1 MLPANKDLLYLLRI
15 LEAIGKILLYSKEY
29 NTADDFIFSND
40 QRDYNASLLLM
51 MHIGEQAAKV
61 SSDTKDKFLEIQW
74 QHIKGFRNRVAH
86 DYINVDKLIVFSV
99 IKTELPKLQNQI
111 SNCIKQQLQNNIF
124 NKEEIEISRNSIFYM
139 HIDFSKII

>member
-29 NTADDFIFSND
+29 NIADDFIFSND

>member
-1 MLPANKDLLYLLRI
+1 MLRI

>member
-1 MLPANKDLLYLLRI
+1 